1 MKVSVFAVFI
11 TCFSVF
17 CSMAEETIRGD
28 DIISLVESWSEEN
41 GENLTVEINSRRL
54 YPNCSTSLKV
64 EPRYS
69 GDFNTLKVTCDDPE
83 NPWKINVRAQ
93 KNLSVRDISSNK
105 DTIIVASTSIPRGK
119 IIQIDDLTTQT
130 GLKGTAGQHFANV
143 EDVIGSRTRR
153 PINAGQVVKPQYL
166 ERIWLI
172 EKDQTVILVTQS
184 HRIKVEAL
192 GKALEDGN
200 IGDRIRVENI
210 KSGDKLLGL
219 VKSRKKIEIIAKIK

>member
-1 MKVSVFAVFI
+1 L
-11 TCFSVF
+11 
-17 CSMAEETIRGD
+17 E
-28 DIISLVESWSEEN
+28 
-41 GENLTVEINSRRL
+41 
-54 YPNCSTSLKV
+54 V
-64 EPRYS
+64 EPRYT

-83 NPWKINVRAQ
+83 NPWGINVRTQ

-119 IIQIDDLTTQT
+119 IIQIDDLTMQT

-166 ERIWLI
+166 ERLWLI
-172 EKDQTVILVTQS
+172 EKDQTVILITQS
-184 HRIKVEAL
+184 HRIQVEAL

-219 VKSRKKIEIIAKIK
+219 VKSRRKIEIIAKIK